1 MKSDPWLIIIGMDG
15 GGYDRLSAD
24 AQHHIQTAEFIIG
37 PKRHLSMLPPVSAVT
52 QDWPVP
58 FADGVGLLLEKRGTA
73 SVMLVSGDPFWFGG
87 GTSVTAHLNGDEW
100 RALPGHSCFSL
111 AASWMGWPLERVMCL
126 GLHAAPLS
134 RIRPHLA
141 VKKKIMATMRDG
153 AAVQDLMRY
162 LVETGFG
169 ETQVTCLESLGD
181 KAQKTLSGQ
190 AQNLTDASLSHPVM
204 VALSIAGEGRVMPR
218 TAGLSD
224 DWFDHDG
231 QITKSPIRALTL
243 SALAPKAGDYLWD
256 LGAGSGSIAI
266 EWLLSDASLRAT
278 AVEKHA
284 DRAKRIERNAM
295 ALGVDHLDV
304 VHSDISAAIHQLP
317 VPDCI
322 FVGGGLRE
330 ALLKELWDM
339 MPKGTRLVANGVTIE
354 TDQLLT
360 QAYGT
365 LGGHLMRLESASL
378 QPIGTMNGWKAA
390 YPITQWSVTK

>member
-1 MKSDPWLIIIGMDG
+1 M
-15 GGYDRLSAD
+15 
-24 AQHHIQTAEFIIG
+24 T
-37 PKRHLSMLPPVSAVT
+37 V
-52 QDWPVP
+52 
-58 FADGVGLLLEKRGTA
+58 
-73 SVMLVSGDPFWFGG
+73 
-87 GTSVTAHLNGDEW
+87 
-100 RALPGHSCFSL
+100 
-111 AASWMGWPLERVMCL
+111 
-126 GLHAAPLS
+126 
-134 RIRPHLA
+134 
-141 VKKKIMATMRDG
+141 RDG
-153 AAVQDLMRY
+153 AAVPALAAY
-162 LVETGFG
+162 LAETGFG
-169 ETQVTCLESLGD
+169 ESQLTVLESLGSSD
-181 KAQKTLSGQ
+181 QIITNLRADDRISNVFHHPLMIGIDVAGSGQ
-190 AQNLTDASLSHPVM
+190 TLPQAS
-204 VALSIAGEGRVMPR
+204 
-218 TAGLSD
+218 GLSD

-231 QITKSPIRALTL
+231 QITKSPLRALTL

-256 LGAGSGSIAI
+256 LGSGSGSIAI

-322 FVGGGLRE
+322 FVGAGLRE
-330 ALLKELWDM
+330 ALLQALWDM